1 MARPTDQETATTE
14 KVVILRSQEKGARY
28 TTQGH
33 VGKCRCWSGG
43 KGVGENVSKSL
54 YCVFPRKE
62 LEKQGK
68 QV

>member
-14 KVVILRSQEKGARY
+14 KVVILRSQEKGAHY

-43 KGVGENVSKSL
+43 KGVG
-54 YCVFPRKE
+54 
-62 LEKQGK
+62 GK
-68 QV
+68 CDSTYHGAKLKCEVNICGLQ